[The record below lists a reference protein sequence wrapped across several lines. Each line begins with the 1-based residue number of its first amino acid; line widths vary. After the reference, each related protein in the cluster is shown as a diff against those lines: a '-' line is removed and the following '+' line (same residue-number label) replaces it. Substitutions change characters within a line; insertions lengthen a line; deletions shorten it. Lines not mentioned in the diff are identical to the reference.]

1 MREVMSDQNIKEN
14 EEFRTKDRSE
24 LVTKMTLAGWGL
36 FFIWIGV
43 ALLIDIGIGIGLLG
57 VGIITLIMQVIRKFI
72 DLSLEWFW
80 IVVGLLFVVS
90 GVWELIETE
99 LPLVPILLI
108 VVGVLL
114 FFAIIW
120 GKYLTKK

>member
-1 MREVMSDQNIKEN
+1 MSDQNIKEN